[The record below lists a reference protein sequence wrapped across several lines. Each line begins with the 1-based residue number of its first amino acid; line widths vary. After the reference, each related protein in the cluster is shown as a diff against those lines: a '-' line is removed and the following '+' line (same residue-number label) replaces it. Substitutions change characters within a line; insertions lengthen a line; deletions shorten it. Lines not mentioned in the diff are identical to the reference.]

1 MKIETKSKQL
11 EVTFP
16 SDRIYIVSIDIQA
29 RTFTVNRE
37 HPAKTILDV
46 IGLRKFANEL
56 SQIAQL
62 VQDELNKVHGY
73 EFNEEVK
80 NAKTETIKEIVESVN
95 EETEED
101 KLRKI
106 YFALYDQMDEPERSQ
121 AKANW
126 NYYFSKYISPLTIY
140 ESIRYGF
147 NWAKTNE
154 CKENE
159 DYWFDM
165 LRKYEDK

>member
-73 EFNEEVK
+73 EFNEEVE
-80 NAKTETIKEIVESVN
+80 NVKTETLKEIINSVN

-121 AKANW
+121 AKENW
-126 NYYFSKYISPLTIY
+126 SD
-140 ESIRYGF
+140 E
-147 NWAKTNE
+147 WAKYKIKPTNISDSLWAGCIWDKTPQKHE
-154 CKENE
+154 
-159 DYWFDM
+159 YWKRLCFE
-165 LRKYEDK
+165 KYANK